1 MSQSIQHEIFEP
13 YVDEFDS
20 FMMPFAKAVAKAG
33 GMGDRVAMAYLNQT
47 AAGILLHGM
56 ELLEITERATGSA

>member
-1 MSQSIQHEIFEP
+1 MESNTQHEIFKQYE
-13 YVDEFDS
+13 EKFDS
-20 FMMPFAKAVAKAG
+20 FMMPFCKAVAEAG

-56 ELLEITERATGSA
+56 ELLEITDRATGTA